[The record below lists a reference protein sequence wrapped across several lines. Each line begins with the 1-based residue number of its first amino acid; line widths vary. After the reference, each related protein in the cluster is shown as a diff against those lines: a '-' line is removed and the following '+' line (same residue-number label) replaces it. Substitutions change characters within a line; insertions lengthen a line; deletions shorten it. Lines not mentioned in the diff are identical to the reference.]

1 MVSTERIPGIQDHLI
16 ANYYL
21 QSLKSVQVDN
31 DAKYSQSSYIKRQ
44 SENLDSIKP
53 WIVCGHKQSKSD
65 KIGKQCSSLVLDP
78 QDQHLSMDSLI
89 LHKGESGTNTRR
101 YGSSPSHLRAL
112 DISHRQLSPLQSKFS
127 TNKPQRSNFT

>member
-53 WIVCGHKQSKSD
+53 
-65 KIGKQCSSLVLDP
+65 
-78 QDQHLSMDSLI
+78 
-89 LHKGESGTNTRR
+89 
-101 YGSSPSHLRAL
+101 
-112 DISHRQLSPLQSKFS
+112 
-127 TNKPQRSNFT
+127 